1 MSDLPTASAI
11 KDLVSLF
18 APGMIIL
25 WVRSRVQAGP
35 KPDLQERVV
44 AYAIASTAYFAAIS
58 PFFFIHWGWTLPVWL
73 WSLLHYATIPL
84 ALGWAVAAMSQRGWE
99 YSVADRLGL
108 KFAHDVP
115 TAWDFTFHNLQ
126 QDVYVLV
133 TLKDGSQIAGRWTKG
148 SFASSS
154 REERDLLLGE
164 IWDVSKTGKWTPI
177 EPLRSV
183 LLCGAD
189 IHYIEI
195 I

>member
-1 MSDLPTASAI
+1 MSDLPSASAI

-35 KPDLQERVV
+35 KLDLQERIV

-58 PFFFIHWGWTLPVWL
+58 PFFFIDSGCTIPAWL
-73 WSLLHYATIPL
+73 WSLLHYAAIPL

-126 QDVYVLV
+126 PDVYLLV

-164 IWDVSKTGKWTPI
+164 LWDVSDAGTWTAISPS
-177 EPLRSV
+177 RSA

-195 I
+195 M